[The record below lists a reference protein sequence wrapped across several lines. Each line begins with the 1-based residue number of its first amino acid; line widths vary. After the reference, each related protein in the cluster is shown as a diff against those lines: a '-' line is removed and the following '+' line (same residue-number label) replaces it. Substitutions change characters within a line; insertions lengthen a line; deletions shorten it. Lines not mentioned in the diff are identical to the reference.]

1 MNHSLVYSR
10 LFVITCALFAAGVAF
25 QGATAKAEKAPAK
38 KAAIVSTA
46 VPNAQLADPRLNQ
59 RVEELLKKM
68 TLEEKVGQL
77 VQFSAG
83 APTGPGTGRTNYEE
97 GVAKGQIGS
106 LFNAVGAEKTNA
118 YQHIA
123 VEKTRLHIPLIFG
136 YDVIHGQHTTFP
148 VPIALASSFNPSA
161 AETVARTS
169 ATEARADGIQ
179 WVFSPMVDIARD
191 ARWGRITESA
201 GEDPYLGA
209 AIARAWIKGY
219 QQGDLTNPTSVAACV
234 KHFAAYG
241 GATGGRDYNA
251 VDMSEMTLRQ
261 VYLEPYRAAVEA
273 GAATLMSSFNTI
285 NGVPASANPWTLT
298 TILRGE
304 WKFDGFVVSDWGS
317 VAELLNHSIA
327 ANGATAALKA
337 LTAGVDMDMEGNLY
351 STHLVSLVRS
361 GELKEAV
368 VDEAVRRVLRVKF
381 ALGLF
386 EHPYTD
392 VTPAYT
398 ATPEKREIT
407 RKVAEQTLVLLKNDA
422 LQGTGRTLPLKKS
435 IRTLALIGPQADDKA
450 EMLGSWSSAGDAKD
464 AVTLKQALETRFA
477 SGGTKLIYAK
487 GTDLKGDSTAGFDE
501 AVSAAKQADVVVMAL
516 GEPANDTG
524 EAASRMTLGLTG
536 NQQQLLEAV
545 SAVGKPVVLVLFNG
559 RPLALPWAAK
569 NVPAILEAWY
579 PGIEAGNAVAN
590 VLLGDVN
597 PSGKLPASFPY
608 SVGQM
613 PLSYSQFPTGR
624 PITDPDGP
632 TPDAASDIKYG
643 SRYIDGPNTPIYP
656 FGWGLSYTQF
666 SYSPLTLNAKEIALS
681 ALQADRTQKAGVI
694 KVGVDVKNTGTVEGT
709 EVVQLYIRN
718 KYASVEQPMRELKGF
733 QRVTLAP
740 GEQKHV
746 DFTLGFD
753 ELAFYNANLE
763 RTVEA
768 TKYHITVGGS
778 SKATES
784 AEVQITK

>member
-1 MNHSLVYSR
+1 
-10 LFVITCALFAAGVAF
+10 
-25 QGATAKAEKAPAK
+25 
-38 KAAIVSTA
+38 
-46 VPNAQLADPRLNQ
+46 
-59 RVEELLKKM
+59 
-68 TLEEKVGQL
+68 
-77 VQFSAG
+77 
-83 APTGPGTGRTNYEE
+83 
-97 GVAKGQIGS
+97 
-106 LFNAVGAEKTNA
+106 
-118 YQHIA
+118 
-123 VEKTRLHIPLIFG
+123 
-136 YDVIHGQHTTFP
+136 
-148 VPIALASSFNPSA
+148 
-161 AETVARTS
+161 
-169 ATEARADGIQ
+169 
-179 WVFSPMVDIARD
+179 
-191 ARWGRITESA
+191 
-201 GEDPYLGA
+201 
-209 AIARAWIKGY
+209 
-219 QQGDLTNPTSVAACV
+219 
-234 KHFAAYG
+234 
-241 GATGGRDYNA
+241 
-251 VDMSEMTLRQ
+251 MTLRQ

-422 LQGTGRTLPLKKS
+422 MQGTGQTLPLKKS

-501 AVSAAKQADVVVMAL
+501 AVSAAKQADVVVIAL

-524 EAASRMTLGLTG
+524 EAASRMYLGLTG

-590 VLLGDVN
+590 VLMGDVN

-632 TPDAASDIKYG
+632 TPDTASDIKYG

-681 ALQADRTQKAGVI
+681 ACRRIARRRQG
-694 KVGVDVKNTGTVEGT
+694 
-709 EVVQLYIRN
+709 
-718 KYASVEQPMRELKGF
+718 
-733 QRVTLAP
+733 
-740 GEQKHV
+740 
-746 DFTLGFD
+746 
-753 ELAFYNANLE
+753 
-763 RTVEA
+763 
-768 TKYHITVGGS
+768 
-778 SKATES
+778 
-784 AEVQITK
+784 